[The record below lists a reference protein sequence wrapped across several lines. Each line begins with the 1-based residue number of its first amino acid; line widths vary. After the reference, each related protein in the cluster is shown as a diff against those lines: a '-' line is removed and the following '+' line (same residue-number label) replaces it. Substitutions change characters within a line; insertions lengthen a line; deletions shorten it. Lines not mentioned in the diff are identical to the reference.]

1 MKLTDFNNGQTW
13 SILPDVLEG
22 MIQRYRSAS
31 DIDTLS
37 VDVKSLLGKSE
48 AQGGTPY
55 DVTDGGVAIIP
66 VVGPIMRD
74 ESIWSLLFSET
85 SIEALIRN
93 LTIAEEDPNV
103 KAAVLMTDSP
113 GGTVSGVDTA
123 ADFVHNFSK
132 PIVAFGGG
140 MLTSAAYW
148 IGSAARSVIV
158 EKTSQVGGIGV
169 LMVHEDYSERDRME
183 GLKRTFLSA
192 GKYKTL
198 GNDAEPLSSDARA
211 IFEGRLGYYYTL
223 FVDAVARNRKENPGT
238 VIEKMAEG
246 RVFIGSQAVEAGLAD
261 ATGTLQ
267 TAIDTALSLAGLA
280 GEKGREYTAS
290 QHRGEAPGK
299 ELVMSD
305 KQEQVTSI
313 NTVEQL
319 AAAYPA
325 LADALRREGAKA
337 INQEQIKAEALASER
352 ERILGLVA
360 IQFGEEAETKLRAVV
375 DQGIT
380 PDAFKAVMEAMGTQG
395 QPSGEVRGK
404 AEILAALKGSGAE
417 NPGAGN
423 PPGTESGKDFMALVE
438 EFAQARGVTKTVAMQ
453 AVMKAH
459 PEAHREYIKK
469 FNA

>member
-1 MKLTDFNNGQTW
+1 MKLTDFNNGQVW

-37 VDVKSLLGKSE
+37 VDVKALLGKSE
-48 AQGGTPY
+48 VQEGKPY
-55 DVTDGGVAIIP
+55 DVTDRGVAIIP

-74 ESIWSLLFSET
+74 ESIWSLIFSEA
-85 SIEALIRN
+85 SIEALTRT
-93 LTIAEEDPNV
+93 LTIAGEDPDV
-103 KAAVLMTDSP
+103 KAVVLMIDSP
-113 GGTVSGVDTA
+113 GGTVSGIDTA
-123 ADFVHNFSK
+123 SDMVSAFAK

-140 MLTSAAYW
+140 MITSAAYW

-169 LMVHEDYSERDRME
+169 LMVHEDWSERDRME

-192 GKYKTL
+192 GKYKTV

-223 FVDAVARNRKENPGT
+223 FVDAVARNRKEDPET

-267 TAIDTALSLAGLA
+267 TAIDAALSLT
-280 GEKGREYTAS
+280 GETRRAYKAVS
-290 QHRGEAPGK
+290 QPRGEAPGK

-313 NTVEQL
+313 TTVEQL

-325 LADALRREGAKA
+325 LADALRKEGAKT
-337 INQEQIKAEALASER
+337 IDQEQIKAEASTSER

-360 IQFGEEAETKLRAVV
+360 IQFGEEAGKKLRTVA

-380 PDAFKAVMEAMGTQG
+380 PDAFKAVMEAMGTPM
-395 QPSGEVRGK
+395 QPSGEIKGK

-423 PPGTESGKDFMALVE
+423 PPVTESGKDFMALVDE
-438 EFAQARGVTKTVAMQ
+438 YAQARNVSKTVAMQ
-453 AVMKAH
+453 AVMKAR

>member
-1 MKLTDFNNGQTW
+1 MKLTDFNHGQAW

-31 DIDTLS
+31 DIETLS
-37 VDVKSLLGKSE
+37 VDVEALLGKSE
-48 AQGGTPY
+48 AQGGKPY
-55 DVTDGGVAIIP
+55 DLTDGGVAIIP

-74 ESIWSLLFSET
+74 ESIWSLIFSET
-85 SIEALIRN
+85 SIEALTRN
-93 LTIAEEDPNV
+93 LTLAQEDADV
-103 KAAVLMTDSP
+103 KAAVLMIDSP
-113 GGTVSGVDTA
+113 GGTVSGIDTA
-123 ADFVHNFSK
+123 ADMVSDFSK

-140 MLTSAAYW
+140 MITSAAYW
-148 IGSAARSVIV
+148 IGSSARSVIV

-211 IFEGRLGYYYTL
+211 IFEGRLDYYYTL
-223 FVDAVARNRKENPGT
+223 FVDAVARSRKEDPET
-238 VIEKMAEG
+238 VVERMAEG

-267 TAIDTALSLAGLA
+267 TAIDAALSLIGKESRQYVAQN
-280 GEKGREYTAS
+280 K
-290 QHRGEAPGK
+290 RGEAPGK

-305 KQEQVTSI
+305 SKNEQVTSI
-313 NTVEQL
+313 HTVEQL

-325 LADALRREGAKA
+325 LADALRKEGAKA
-337 INQEQIKAEALASER
+337 IDQEKIKAEASTSER
-352 ERILGLVA
+352 ERILGFVA
-360 IQFGEEAETKLRAVV
+360 IQFGEEAEKKLRAVA

-380 PDAFKAVMEAMGTQG
+380 PDAFKAVMDAMGTPEQK
-395 QPSGEVRGK
+395 GEVKGK

-423 PPGTESGKDFMALVE
+423 SSGTESGKDFMALVDE
-438 EFAQARGVTKTVAMQ
+438 YALARGVSKTDAMQ
-453 AVMKAH
+453 AVMRAR
-459 PEAHREYIKK
+459 PEAHREYIRK